1 MYSQDE
7 LKSPTSVGRV
17 KLFECT
23 ACLKMRL
30 SKQLY
35 RVVCTILK
43 RDFFRNFN
51 VFLMFEWTSI
61 SIKAWLNL
69 RTFNHLDQKKIKQI
83 NTTFARDW
91 WWSLSDGFKYRHYS
105 SSITSY
111 GIQSIDQP
119 TAPPQSLCSGRGTG
133 GQETPDHLRDW
144 ASQAPKQS
152 HP

>member
-61 SIKAWLNL
+61 SIKA
-69 RTFNHLDQKKIKQI
+69 
-83 NTTFARDW
+83 
-91 WWSLSDGFKYRHYS
+91 
-105 SSITSY
+105 
-111 GIQSIDQP
+111 
-119 TAPPQSLCSGRGTG
+119 
-133 GQETPDHLRDW
+133 
-144 ASQAPKQS
+144 
-152 HP
+152 